1 MDEKDANLKIG
12 FEHTENKDTQ
22 EVIEGITSLLEVEKG
37 KGNLDFVR
45 NTRRVCDYCK
55 KTLNEGDKF
64 TTVQDG
70 DNIMDKC
77 EDCEKGGK

>member
-1 MDEKDANLKIG
+1 MDEKTLLKIE

-22 EVIEGITSLLEVEKG
+22 EIIEGIKSLLEKEKV
-37 KGNLDFVR
+37 DFVT
-45 NTRRVCDYCK
+45 NIRRKCDYCD
-55 KTLNEGDKF
+55 KTLNEGDNF